1 LISEGHVAGWIL
13 VAENDAITVL
23 DIEEILEV
31 NGYKQ

>member
-1 LISEGHVAGWIL
+1 VAGWIL